1 MNNYLKVKSDIS
13 LVSDM
18 DSHAIVNKND
28 NEFEKFLNLSE
39 KKYKER
45 NELDNMK
52 SDLDSL
58 KNDIDTNSIDLKEF
72 KYKNKGNLAVIGRN
86 KAVADLG
93 YFTTKGFIAWILWI
107 FIHICYLIGFDNKA
121 SVLIKWALNYFNQDK
136 GTRLIFLK

>member
-13 LVSDM
+13 LVRDM
-18 DSHAIVNKND
+18 DSYAIVNKND

-58 KNDIDTNSIDLKEF
+58 KNDIDEIKSLLK
-72 KYKNKGNLAVIGRN
+72 KIVSN
-86 KAVADLG
+86 
-93 YFTTKGFIAWILWI
+93 
-107 FIHICYLIGFDNKA
+107 
-121 SVLIKWALNYFNQDK
+121 
-136 GTRLIFLK
+136 